1 MLIQA
6 IDVHSMIEISGTAQ
20 THFRKLIAAQGGED
34 LNIRIRARN
43 PGSPAA
49 DCELEFCEANER
61 NSDDWVV
68 ECEGFDLYVDAASA
82 PWLDRTQIDYAPT
95 PTGGEMRIHA
105 PKLRGSE
112 PGADASLALRVQ
124 YLLDAEINPQLASHG
139 GRVKLESVGADNE
152 VVLRFGGG
160 CQGCGMADVTLKQGV
175 EKTLR
180 ARFPEI
186 TMVRD
191 ATDHAAGHSP
201 YYQGHEGK
209 SAVR

>member
-1 MLIQA
+1 M
-6 IDVHSMIEISGTAQ
+6 IDISDAAQ
-20 THFRKLIAAQGGED
+20 KHFLKLIAQQGDDQLG
-34 LNIRIRARN
+34 IRMRACN

-49 DCELEFCEANER
+49 DCELEFCAAGER
-61 NSDDWVV
+61 DGDDWII
-68 ECEGFDLYVDAASA
+68 ECAGFDLHVDSQSA
-82 PWLDRTQIDYAPT
+82 PWLDGAQIDYKTSA
-95 PTGGEMRIHA
+95 TGGELSIHA

-112 PGADASLALRVQ
+112 PGIDASLALRVQ
-124 YLLDAEINPQLASHG
+124 YLLDVEVNPQLAAHG
-139 GRVKLESVGADNE
+139 GRVSLESVSADNA
-152 VVLRFGGG
+152 VMLRFGGG

-186 TMVRD
+186 SAVLD

-201 YYQGHEGK
+201 YYKGHEGK

>member
-1 MLIQA
+1 MIQ
-6 IDVHSMIEISGTAQ
+6 ISESAQ
-20 THFRKLIAAQGGED
+20 IHFRKLLDAQGGD
-34 LNIRIRARN
+34 GLGIRMRARN

-49 DCELEFCEANER
+49 DCELEFCEAVGHGG
-61 NSDDWVV
+61 DDWVI
-68 ECEGFDLYVDAASA
+68 ECEGFDLHVDAASA
-82 PWLDRTQIDYAPT
+82 PWLDGAQIDYAST
-95 PTGGEMRIHA
+95 PTGGQVRIHA

-124 YLLDAEINPQLASHG
+124 YLLDAEINPQLAAHG
-139 GRVKLESVGADNE
+139 GRVRLESVEADNA

-180 ARFPEI
+180 AHFPEI
-186 TMVRD
+186 TAVRD
-191 ATDHAAGHSP
+191 ATDHSAGHTP
-201 YYQGHEGK
+201 YYRNREGT

>member
-1 MLIQA
+1 
-6 IDVHSMIEISGTAQ
+6 MIHITETAQ
-20 THFRKLIAAQGGED
+20 THFRKLIAAQGGGD
-34 LNIRIRARN
+34 LNIRMRARN

-49 DCELEFCEANER
+49 DCELEFCGADER
-61 NSDDWVV
+61 SGDDWVI

-82 PWLDRTQIDYAPT
+82 PWLDGAQVDYAAT

-105 PKLRGSE
+105 PKLRGSG
-112 PGADASLALRVQ
+112 PGADASLAMRVQ
-124 YLLDAEINPQLASHG
+124 YLLDAEVNPQLASHG

-186 TMVRD
+186 TAVLD
-191 ATDHAAGHSP
+191 ATDHAAGNSP
-201 YYQGHEGK
+201 YYKGHEGK
-209 SAVR
+209 SAVG